1 MERKMRVTERG
12 KEEEQKEEEEEEEKE
27 GRSRLTFPVK
37 GIPTFQDLRRNFP
50 DDVARYPS

>member
-12 KEEEQKEEEEEEEKE
+12 KEEEQKEEEEEEKE